1 MGLRFYVS
9 TEPFELNSSN
19 TEMGYHNIASDLYLW
34 NSNKEA
40 VLERSL
46 SEFPISVSEVNAL
59 VLEITMQLLPVKS
72 L

>member
-1 MGLRFYVS
+1 MGLRFMS
-9 TEPFELNSSN
+9 LQNHLNINSSN

-46 SEFPISVSEVNAL
+46 CELPMSVSEVNAL

>member
-1 MGLRFYVS
+1 MGLRFMS
-9 TEPFELNSSN
+9 PQNHMNINSSN

-46 SEFPISVSEVNAL
+46 CEFPMSVSEVNTL
-59 VLEITMQLLPVKS
+59 VLEIIMQLLPVKS